1 MRINNK
7 YLLGLSGLLILAAC
21 SPQLKIAT
29 TEKKLIPI
37 TENLKQ
43 DSTIMAFYKPYK
55 RALDSIMNDVVAVS
69 TKEIAKGSPES
80 LLGNFFADAMYES
93 AKKQN
98 IAFDMAYTNSGGLRN
113 PLPEGNIYRYKIF
126 ELMPF
131 ENAFVT
137 VKFTGAAMQNFFDFV
152 AAGGGDPISGARFII
167 DNKKAV
173 DITINGKPF
182 DSSKEYVVLT
192 SDYMANG
199 GDGGE
204 IFSKN
209 IERKDYTY
217 KLRDALLDYLAD
229 LNKNGKKL
237 NPVND
242 GRIKIK

>member
-1 MRINNK
+1 MQKIK
-7 YLLGLSGLLILAAC
+7 FLVGVLSISVLAAC
-21 SPQLKIAT
+21 SPKFQVVK
-29 TEKKLIPI
+29 TEKKLIAI
-37 TENLKQ
+37 TENLRQ
-43 DSTIMAFYKPYK
+43 DSSILAYYRPYK
-55 RALDSIMNDVVAVS
+55 KQLDSIMNDVVAVS
-69 TKEIAKGSPES
+69 TKEIQKGSPES
-80 LLGNFFADAMYES
+80 PLGNFFADAMYVS

-98 IAFDMAYTNSGGLRN
+98 IDFDLAYTNSGGLRN

-131 ENAFVT
+131 ENALVT
-137 VKFTGAAMQNFFDFV
+137 VKFTGADMQNFFDYV
-152 AAGGGDPISGARFII
+152 AAGGGDPISGARFTI

-173 DITINGKPF
+173 DISINGKSF

-199 GDGGE
+199 GDGGA
-204 IFSKN
+204 IFYKN
-209 IERKDYTY
+209 IARKDYTY

-229 LNKNGKKL
+229 LQENGKKL

>member
-1 MRINNK
+1 MRNIK
-7 YLLGLSGLLILAAC
+7 FLIGVVTLSILVGC
-21 SPQLKIAT
+21 SPKLQVVK

-43 DSTIMAFYKPYK
+43 DSAILAYYMPYK
-55 RALDSIMNDVVAVS
+55 KQLDSIMNDVVAVS
-69 TKEIAKGSPES
+69 TKEIQKGSPES
-80 LLGNFFADAMYES
+80 PLGNFFADAMYFS

-137 VKFTGAAMQNFFDFV
+137 VKFTGADMQKFFDYV
-152 AAGGGDPISGARFII
+152 AAGGGDPISGARFTI

-173 DITINGKPF
+173 DITINGQPF
-182 DSSKEYVVLT
+182 DGSKEYVVLT

-204 IFSKN
+204 IFFRN
-209 IERKDYTY
+209 IQRKDYTY

>member
-1 MRINNK
+1 MQNIRF
-7 YLLGLSGLLILAAC
+7 LLGVISLSILWSC
-21 SPQLKIAT
+21 SPKLQILN

-37 TENLKQ
+37 SENIKQ
-43 DSTIMAFYKPYK
+43 DSSMLSFYRPYK
-55 RALDSIMNDVVAVS
+55 KQLDSVMNNVVAVS

-80 LLGNFFADAMYES
+80 PLGNFFADAMYYS

-98 IAFDMAYTNSGGLRN
+98 INFDLAYTNSGGLRN
-113 PLPEGNIYRYKIF
+113 PLPEGNIYLYKIF

-137 VKFTGAAMQNFFDFV
+137 VKFSGADMQKFFDFI
-152 AAGGGDPISGARFII
+152 AAGGGDPISGARFTIA
-167 DNKKAV
+167 NKKAV
-173 DITINGKPF
+173 DITINGEAF
-182 DSSKEYVVLT
+182 DSNKDYVVLT

-199 GDGGE
+199 GDGGA
-204 IFSKN
+204 IFTKS

-217 KLRDALLDYLAD
+217 KLRDALLDYLTD
-229 LNKNGKKL
+229 LNKKGEKL